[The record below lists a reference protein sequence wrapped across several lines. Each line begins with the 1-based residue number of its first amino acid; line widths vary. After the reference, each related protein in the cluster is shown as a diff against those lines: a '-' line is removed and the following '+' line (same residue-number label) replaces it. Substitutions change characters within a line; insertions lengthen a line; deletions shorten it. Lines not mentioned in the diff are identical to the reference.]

1 MKRTRHMIVGFLGI
15 AMALTFLFAPVAPG
29 YAQTNAPAAATQ
41 QQPFDG
47 PILYKEV
54 FERLKRFH
62 IELRDPQKR
71 EAWAKEWENKYRGK
85 LTDEAKTDEA
95 IHEMV
100 NSLEQIHDHYLPPA
114 DWADMNKKFKPGFA
128 GVGIAVEIKGQ
139 LEALKALPEN
149 PTEAQVK
156 EAYTIDTDKRPFIVG
171 DEPMDGLPA
180 QSAGIQ
186 KGDIIVAVKKDAASK
201 DAAVPLNGK
210 TSDEAVD
217 LIRGKIDS
225 EVVLTIRRGDGNGGF
240 KPDFDVTIKRATVVP
255 KVTKVKDLGDGVTQ
269 VRLFN
274 FSSENVETEMTDA
287 LQQAAKGKA
296 LVLDLRGNPGG
307 RLEAA
312 KSVVAKILETGVIVT
327 KRERNGDGW
336 ELETTS
342 LLKDIGLVE
351 YKDTTDPNNDRIHA
365 VERATLLIP
374 RDMPVVVLVNGG
386 SASASEITSGA
397 LQGRAVIVGTPT
409 YGKGV
414 GQAVMP
420 LPWERGVNITTF
432 EFLPQDRAMNMVG
445 VIPDIEVEQPA
456 DERFDP
462 NKDTQL
468 ETAKQTALDM
478 LAKAEALSKKAEELR
493 TEKLENWKKA
503 IEARKQQP

>member
-1 MKRTRHMIVGFLGI
+1 MKRTRHLFVGFLGI

-29 YAQTNAPAAATQ
+29 FAQTNTPTAAAQ
-41 QQPFDG
+41 QHPFDG
-47 PILYKEV
+47 PALYKEV

-71 EAWAKEWENKYRGK
+71 EAWSKEWENKYRGK
-85 LTDEAKTDEA
+85 LSDEAKVDEA

-100 NSLEQIHDHYLPPA
+100 NSLEQIHDHYLPPESWKA
-114 DWADMNKKFKPGFA
+114 QNQAFKPGFA

-149 PTEAQVK
+149 PTEEQVK
-156 EAYTIDTDKRPFIVG
+156 AAYTIDNDKQPFAVA

-180 QSAGIQ
+180 QKAGLQ
-186 KGDIIVAVKKDAASK
+186 RGDIIIAVREVGSP
-201 DAAVPLNGK
+201 VPAISLNGK
-210 TSDEAVD
+210 TSDEAVE
-217 LIRGKIDS
+217 LIRGRIDT
-225 EVVLTIRRGDGNGGF
+225 EMGLTIRRGDGNGGF
-240 KPDFDVTIKRATVVP
+240 KPDFEVIIKRATVVP

-274 FSSENVETEMTDA
+274 FSSENVEAEMTEA
-287 LQQAAKGKA
+287 LQKAAKGKA

-312 KSVVAKILETGVIVT
+312 KSVVAKILETGVIVA

-336 ELETTS
+336 EIETTS

-351 YKDTTDPNNDRIHA
+351 FKDTTDSSNDRIHA
-365 VERATLLIP
+365 IERAPLLIP
-374 RDMPVVVLVNGG
+374 RDMPVVVLIDGG
-386 SASASEITSGA
+386 SASASEITAGA
-397 LQGRAVIVGTPT
+397 LKGRAVIVGKPS

-414 GQAVMP
+414 GQAVTT

-445 VIPDIEVEQPA
+445 IIPDIEEEQPA
-456 DERFDP
+456 DDRFDP

-468 ETAKQTALDM
+468 EAAKRAAIDL
-478 LAKAEALSKKAEELR
+478 LAEADALSKKAEELR
-493 TEKLENWKKA
+493 TEKLDNWKKA
-503 IEARKQQP
+503 IEARKKQP